1 MTNAI
6 KSLSLFLLILGVV
19 LSIGACGEESL
30 PYEDIQE
37 VPIPSANRPPLPET
51 ETETE
56 STPESNT
63 ETQPT
68 PPDENENE
76 SESNPEEETPTYQV
90 GYYTLS
96 DEDSLLYAQVWK
108 DPDTLLASFA
118 HDHVLRAAEWTG
130 TIVYNPGD
138 LSQCSITF
146 SLPVE
151 ELHNDEQ
158 AMRDFVGLSG
168 SVSDSDRVE
177 IHENMLSSDQLNES
191 SFPTIEFASTSCSGA
206 GGLSGEMQVTGG
218 LTIRGVTKS
227 FTLPVDF
234 LVAEGQ
240 IYATGVFEFTHSDF
254 SFSPY
259 SAFAGA
265 VKNSQRLK
273 MAFDVVGNSN

>member
-6 KSLSLFLLILGVV
+6 KSLSLFLVILGLV
-19 LSIGACGEESL
+19 LSIGACGEETL

-51 ETETE
+51 ETE

-68 PPDENENE
+68 PPDENE
-76 SESNPEEETPTYQV
+76 SESTPEEETPTYQV

-108 DPDTLLASFA
+108 DPDTLLASLA

-146 SLPVE
+146 SLPTE

-168 SVSDSDRVE
+168 SVSESDRVE

-191 SFPTIEFASTSCSGA
+191 SFPNIEFASTSCSGA
-206 GGLSGEMQVTGG
+206 GGLSGEIQVTGG

-234 LVAEGQ
+234 QVAEGQ
-240 IYATGVFEFTHSDF
+240 LYATGVFEFTHSDF
-254 SFSPY
+254 NFSPY

-273 MAFDVVGNSN
+273 MAFDVVGYSN